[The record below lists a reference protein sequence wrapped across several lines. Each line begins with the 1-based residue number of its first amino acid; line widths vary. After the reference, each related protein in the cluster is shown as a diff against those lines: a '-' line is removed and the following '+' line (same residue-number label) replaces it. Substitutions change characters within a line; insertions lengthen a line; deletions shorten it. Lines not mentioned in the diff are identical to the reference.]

1 MIDPGLLAIIAKA
14 GTLSLA
20 DLATRF
26 TEPLDKLRDQLR
38 ELANSG
44 EIIVGGKKGE
54 GSLESFLAGIK
65 ELETE
70 AADHQEQ
77 QPEWASRERLY
88 RFLDDNPT
96 FESTDVRLS
105 SSGFHTATG

>member
-1 MIDPGLLAIIAKA
+1 MMRYALLELIAKA

-26 TEPLDKLRDQLR
+26 PEPLDKLRDQLR
-38 ELANSG
+38 ELEKRG
-44 EIIVGGKKGE
+44 EISVKGKA
-54 GSLESFLAGIK
+54 SLDAFLSGIAA
-65 ELETE
+65 LETE
-70 AADHQEQ
+70 PADSPEQ
-77 QPEWASRERLY
+77 QQVSRERLY
-88 RFLDDNPT
+88 RFLNENPS

>member
-1 MIDPGLLAIIAKA
+1 MMDPTLLVIIAKA

-26 TEPLDKLRDQLR
+26 PEPLDKLRSQLR

-44 EIIVGGKKGE
+44 EIIVKGAA
-54 GSLESFLAGIK
+54 SLDEFLSGIDALK
-65 ELETE
+65 DE
-70 AADHQEQ
+70 AASSLGQ
-77 QPEWASRERLY
+77 QQVSRERLY
-88 RFLDDNPT
+88 RFLNDNPT

>member
-1 MIDPGLLAIIAKA
+1 MMDPTLLVIIAKA

-26 TEPLDKLRDQLR
+26 TEPLDKLRSQLL

-44 EIIVGGKKGE
+44 EIIVGGKKGKAPLDDFF
-54 GSLESFLAGIK
+54 SGIDALK
-65 ELETE
+65 DE
-70 AADHQEQ
+70 AASSVGQ
-77 QPEWASRERLY
+77 QQVSRERLY
-88 RFLDDNPT
+88 QFLNENPS

-105 SSGFHTATG
+105 SAGFHTATG

>member
-1 MIDPGLLAIIAKA
+1 MMHFGLLEIIAKA

-26 TEPLDKLRDQLR
+26 PEPLDKLRDQLR
-38 ELANSG
+38 ELEQRG
-44 EIIVGGKKGE
+44 EIIVEEKA
-54 GSLESFLAGIK
+54 SLDLFLSGIDK
-65 ELETE
+65 LETE
-70 AADHQEQ
+70 AAGLREQQ
-77 QPEWASRERLY
+77 QPEQVSRERFY
-88 RFLDDNPT
+88 QFLNENPS

>member
-1 MIDPGLLAIIAKA
+1 MMHSGLVEIIAKA

-26 TEPLDKLRDQLR
+26 SEPLDKLRDQLR
-38 ELANSG
+38 ELEQRG
-44 EIIVGGKKGE
+44 EIIVERKA
-54 GSLESFLAGIK
+54 SLDQFLSGIDK
-65 ELETE
+65 LETE
-70 AADHQEQ
+70 AAGLQEHQQAEQ
-77 QPEWASRERLY
+77 VSRERFY
-88 RFLDDNPT
+88 QFLNENPS

>member
-1 MIDPGLLAIIAKA
+1 MMHSGLLEIIAKA

-26 TEPLDKLRDQLR
+26 PEPLDKLRSQLR
-38 ELANSG
+38 ELEQRG
-44 EIIVGGKKGE
+44 EIIVEGKA
-54 GSLESFLAGIK
+54 SLDLFLSGIDK
-65 ELETE
+65 LGLEME
-70 AADHQEQ
+70 AAGFQEQ
-77 QPEWASRERLY
+77 QQPEQVSRERFY
-88 RFLDDNPT
+88 QFLNENPS